1 VAQRLREEGFDEA
14 YGLREGLAAWLAAGG
29 PTEPKAW
36 GGVGVAPAP
45 GAAKITRTSAAGSA
59 SV

>member
-1 VAQRLREEGFDEA
+1 VAQRLREEGSGEE
-14 YGLREGLAAWLAAGG
+14 YGLRGGLAGRRRADRAEGVRGRRGTTG
-29 PTEPKAW
+29 P
-36 GGVGVAPAP
+36 P